1 MGVFQYFAINKLHTK
16 QLEMS
21 SGYSCC
27 ARGGDDR
34 LTLIFSESGG
44 EFLWPQL

>member
-1 MGVFQYFAINKLHTK
+1 MGVFQYKQAPCIKK